1 MTTSTK
7 DQIDQ
12 LRSLKHALLT
22 ALRFDTGFTT
32 VQALTRRAFVED
44 LITNKTQQAIL
55 ETCQPLHLGLSSDP
69 NTSSQMVSEIETAIS
84 TEITT
89 WRRLANE
96 CG

>member
-12 LRSLKHALLT
+12 LRSLKQSLLT
-22 ALRFDTGFTT
+22 ALRFHNGFSS

-44 LITNKTQQAIL
+44 LITNETQQAIL
-55 ETCQPLHLGLSSDP
+55 ESCQPLHLGLASDP
-69 NTSSQMVSEIETAIS
+69 TTSIQMVSEIETAIS

-96 CG
+96 